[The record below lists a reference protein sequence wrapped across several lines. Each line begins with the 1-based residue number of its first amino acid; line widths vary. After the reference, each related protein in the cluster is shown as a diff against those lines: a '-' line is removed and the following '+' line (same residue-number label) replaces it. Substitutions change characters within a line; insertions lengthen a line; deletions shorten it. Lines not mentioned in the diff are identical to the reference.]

1 MCGEGGR
8 CATDVTSRLGG
19 RRVCVC
25 LGGLEQGEV
34 QAGKSFRKKIKSGVA

>member
-19 RRVCVC
+19 RRVCR
-25 LGGLEQGEV
+25 GLEQGAV